1 MRTHGQIQYINISV
15 EYNILQ
21 ISGNSQK
28 EVNMTEEYNADEIIE
43 RFQKFERTSYDKFKD
58 LFDQIKLDRKF
69 ISGDQSD
76 TLDHTLTDA
85 SIGEGVPLMSLNVV
99 KNVIRTVV
107 NTYLPN
113 TYKWQY
119 STGQSVDAQLNTAA
133 EQFLSDADN
142 STATVEALS
151 NSVGTAL
158 GVLVFSN
165 DYDIDGSI
173 KPVLYSIPD
182 VTNVRLDPHASKLN
196 FADATKAAIVEL
208 KSKEWFKTNYGIEYM
223 NEYYK
228 PLIDTSE
235 EYDRKTLMPMVTYYE
250 KEDNQVICY
259 KLAGS
264 ELLEE
269 PQILP
274 YSYIPVV
281 PVFGESDWAS
291 ASKQSWTGITTLM
304 RPIQR
309 MINYAYRQ
317 IIIRASKVPKNTW
330 VGGDE
335 ALQGRE
341 KYWQNSERNLNPIRI
356 YNEYS
361 KDHQRKLDPPHRE
374 DNQIIFNDVS
384 ELMDK
389 SLQMTNTIVGIP
401 AIGLE
406 SQVERTATEVLVN
419 QKTFNNNV
427 RNYIYHLKYSMQL
440 IGLIFAEELYKQQLY
455 GKIKVSVIAGPDDAM
470 SKQEARV
477 QLSAY
482 SSLIT
487 SEEDKRKLLMAQC
500 AIENDNPYINGFVN
514 SLQPQPTQGEIQAQQ
529 MVEQANME
537 IKSRDAQLLELQ
549 KQLNDLQLQQQLQAY
564 SVEQQILLNNQKF
577 EHDKEMKLLDAQ
589 LTANDPAEMVKTKA
603 EIDKAQM
610 SVEKEAIS
618 LRKEQIKA
626 LNQGV

>member
-1 MRTHGQIQYINISV
+1 MEDKLNI
-15 EYNILQ
+15 
-21 ISGNSQK
+21 
-28 EVNMTEEYNADEIIE
+28 DELIE
-43 RFQKFERTSYDKFKD
+43 RFKKFERQSYDKFKD
-58 LFDQIKLDRKF
+58 LFEQIKLDRKF
-69 ISGDQSD
+69 ISGDQVD

-99 KNVIRTVV
+99 KNAIRTVV

-119 STGQSVDAQLNTAA
+119 TNNQGVDVNLNTIAD
-133 EQFLSDADN
+133 QFLSDADN

-151 NSVGTAL
+151 NAVGTAL

-182 VTNVRLDPHASKLN
+182 VTNVRLDPNASKLN
-196 FADATKAAIVEL
+196 FADATKAAIVEI
-208 KSKEWFKTNYGIEYM
+208 KSKEWFNSNYGLEYL

-228 PLIDTSE
+228 PLIDISE
-235 EYDRKTLMPMVTYYE
+235 DYDRKTMMPLITYYE

-269 PQILP
+269 PQVLP

-281 PVFGESDWAS
+281 PVLGESSWIS
-291 ASKQSWTGITTLM
+291 ASKQSWTGITTIM

-361 KDHQRKLDPPHRE
+361 KDHSRKLDPPHRE
-374 DNQIIFNDVS
+374 DNQIVFEDVTA
-384 ELMDK
+384 LMDK
-389 SLQMTNTIVGIP
+389 SLQMTNSIVGIP

-406 SQVERTATEVLVN
+406 SEIEKTATEVLSN

-440 IGLIFAEELYKQQLY
+440 IGLLFAEEIYKQPLY
-455 GKIKVSVIAGPDDAM
+455 GKIKVTVVAGPDDAM

-477 QLSAY
+477 QLSTYAN
-482 SSLIT
+482 LIT
-487 SEEDKRKLLMAQC
+487 SDEDKRKLLMAEC
-500 AIENDNPYINGFVN
+500 AIENDNPYINNFAKT
-514 SLQPQPTQGEIQAQQ
+514 LQPMPSQGELQAQQ
-529 MVEQANME
+529 MLEQANTE
-537 IKSRDAQLLELQ
+537 IKNRDAQILELQ

-577 EHDKEMKLLDAQ
+577 EHEKEMKLLDAKI
-589 LTANDPAEMVKTKA
+589 TANNPAEMAKTEA

-626 LNQGV
+626 LNQGVI

>member
-1 MRTHGQIQYINISV
+1 MEDKINV
-15 EYNILQ
+15 EEL
-21 ISGNSQK
+21 
-28 EVNMTEEYNADEIIE
+28 IE
-43 RFQKFERTSYDKFKD
+43 RFKKFERQSYDKFKD
-58 LFDQIKLDRKF
+58 LFEQIKLDRKF
-69 ISGDQSD
+69 ISGDQCD

-99 KNVIRTVV
+99 KNAIRTVV

-119 STGQSVDAQLNTAA
+119 TNNQGVDVNLNTIAD
-133 EQFLSDADN
+133 QFLSDADN

-151 NSVGTAL
+151 NAVGTAL

-182 VTNVRLDPHASKLN
+182 VTNVRLDPNASKLN
-196 FADATKAAIVEL
+196 FADATKAAIVEI
-208 KSKEWFKTNYGIEYM
+208 KSKEWFKTNYGIDYL

-228 PLIDTSE
+228 PLIDISE
-235 EYDRKTLMPMVTYYE
+235 DYDRKTMMPLVTYYE

-281 PVFGESDWAS
+281 PVFGESDWAN
-291 ASKQSWTGITTLM
+291 ASKQSWTGITTIM

-361 KDHQRKLDPPHRE
+361 KDHTRKLDPPHRE
-374 DNQIIFNDVS
+374 DNQIVFEDVTT
-384 ELMDK
+384 LMDK
-389 SLQMTNTIVGIP
+389 SLQMTNSIVGIP

-406 SQVERTATEVLVN
+406 SEIEKTATEVLSN

-440 IGLIFAEELYKQQLY
+440 IGLLFAEEIYKQPLY
-455 GKIKVSVIAGPDDAM
+455 GKIKVSVVAGPDDAM

-477 QLSAY
+477 QLSTYAN
-482 SSLIT
+482 LIT
-487 SEEDKRKLLMAQC
+487 SDEDKRKLLLAEC
-500 AIENDNPYINGFVN
+500 AIENDNPYINNFAN
-514 SLQPQPTQGEIQAQQ
+514 SLQPQPTQGELQAQQ
-529 MVEQANME
+529 LLEQANNE
-537 IKSRDAQLLELQ
+537 IKNRDQQIIELQ
-549 KQLNDLQLQQQLQAY
+549 KQVNDLQMQQQLQAY
-564 SVEQQILLNNQKF
+564 SL
-577 EHDKEMKLLDAQ
+577 DKEIEMSKLKHSQEMEKLI
-589 LTANDPAEMVKTKA
+589 LTEKLKQANPAEQAKTEAEVVKAKA
-603 EIDKAQM
+603 SI
-610 SVEKEAIS
+610 EKEAIS
-618 LRKEQIKA
+618 LQKA
-626 LNQGV
+626 ELNAAEDIARGV

>member
-1 MRTHGQIQYINISV
+1 
-15 EYNILQ
+15 
-21 ISGNSQK
+21 
-28 EVNMTEEYNADEIIE
+28 MTEEIE
-43 RFQKFERTSYDKFKD
+43 NNDLIQRFKKFESASYTKFKD
-58 LFDQIKLDRKF
+58 LFEQIKLDRKF
-69 ISGDQSD
+69 ISGDQVD

-99 KNVIRTVV
+99 KNAIRTVV

-119 STGQSVDAQLNTAA
+119 SDDRLNQLAD
-133 EQFLSDADN
+133 QFLSDVDN

-151 NSVGTAL
+151 NAVGTAL

-182 VTNVRLDPHASKLN
+182 VTNVRLDPNASRLN
-196 FADATKAAIVEL
+196 FADATKAAIVEI
-208 KSKEWFKTNYGIEYM
+208 KSKEWFKTNYGLEYL

-228 PLIDTSE
+228 PLIDISE
-235 EYDRKTLMPMVTYYE
+235 EYDRKTMMPLVTYYE
-250 KEDNQVICY
+250 KENNQVICY
-259 KLAGS
+259 KLAGDQ
-264 ELLEE
+264 LLEE
-269 PQILP
+269 PQVLP

-281 PVFGESDWAS
+281 PVFGESDWSS
-291 ASKQSWTGITTLM
+291 ASKQSWTGITTIM

-361 KDHQRKLDPPHRE
+361 KDHTRKLDPPHRE
-374 DNQIIFNDVS
+374 DNQIVFNDVS

-389 SLQMTNTIVGIP
+389 SLQLTNSIVGIP

-406 SQVERTATEVLVN
+406 SQIERTATEVLTN

-440 IGLIFAEELYKQQLY
+440 IGLLFAEEIYKQPLY
-455 GKIKVSVIAGPDDAM
+455 GKIKVIVVAGPDDAM

-477 QLSAY
+477 QLSTYAN
-482 SSLIT
+482 LIT
-487 SEEDKRKLLMAQC
+487 SDEDKRKLLMAEC
-500 AIENDNPYINGFVN
+500 EIESDNEYINKFKN

-529 MVEQANME
+529 MLQQANTE
-537 IKSRDAQLLELQ
+537 IKNRDAQILELQ

-564 SVEQQILLNNQKF
+564 STEQQLLLNNQKF
-577 EHDKEMKLLDAQ
+577 EHEKEMKLLDAQ
-589 LTANDPAEMVKTKA
+589 IAAGNPAEMAKTQA

-626 LNQGV
+626 MNQGVI

>member
-1 MRTHGQIQYINISV
+1 MEKDFDTAS
-15 EYNILQ
+15 L
-21 ISGNSQK
+21 
-28 EVNMTEEYNADEIIE
+28 IE
-43 RFQKFERTSYDKFKD
+43 RFKKFERESYDYYKD
-58 LFDQIKLDRKF
+58 LYEQIKKDRQF
-69 ISGDQSD
+69 IAGNQSD
-76 TLDHTLTDA
+76 DLDHTLTDA
-85 SIGEGVPLMSLNVV
+85 TIGEGVPLMSLNVV
-99 KNVIRTVV
+99 KNAIRTVV

-113 TYKWQY
+113 QYKWQY
-119 STGQSVDAQLNTAA
+119 TNSQGVDADLNSIAD
-133 EQFLSDADN
+133 QFLSDPDN
-142 STATVEALS
+142 STATVEALT
-151 NSVGTAL
+151 NAVGTAL

-173 KPVLYSIPD
+173 KPVLYSVND
-182 VTNVRLDPHASKLN
+182 VTNVRLDPYASKLN
-196 FADATKAAIVEL
+196 FADATKAAIVEI
-208 KSKEWFKTNYGIEYM
+208 KSKEWFKTNYGMDYV

-228 PLIDTSE
+228 PLIDISE
-235 EYDRKTLMPMVTYYE
+235 EYDRKRYMTLITYFE

-269 PQILP
+269 PQTLP

-281 PVFGESDWAS
+281 PVFGETDWAS
-291 ASKQSWTGITTLM
+291 ASKQSWTGITTIM

-361 KDHQRKLDPPHRE
+361 KDHTRKLDPPHRE
-374 DNQIIFNDVS
+374 DNQIVFNDVS

-389 SLQMTNTIVGIP
+389 SLQMTNSIVGIP

-406 SQVERTATEVLVN
+406 SQIERTATEVLAN

-440 IGLIFAEELYKQQLY
+440 IGLLFAEEMYKQPLY
-455 GKIKVSVIAGPDDAM
+455 GKIKVSVVAGPDDAM

-477 QLSAY
+477 QLAAY
-482 SSLIT
+482 ANLIT
-487 SEEDKRKLLMAQC
+487 SDEDKRKLLMAEC
-500 AIENDNPYINGFVN
+500 AIENDNPYINNFAN
-514 SLQPQPTQGEIQAQQ
+514 SLQPQPTQGELQAQQ
-529 MVEQANME
+529 MLEQANTE
-537 IKSRDAQLLELQ
+537 IKNRDAQILELQ
-549 KQLNDLQLQQQLQAY
+549 KQVNDLQLQQQLQAY
-564 SVEQQILLNNQKF
+564 STEQQILLNNQKF
-577 EHDKEMKLLDAQ
+577 EHEKEMKLLEAQ
-589 LTANDPAEMVKTKA
+589 ITAGNPAEIAKTQA

-610 SVEKEAIS
+610 GVEKSAID
-618 LRKEQIKA
+618 LRKAEITAMK
-626 LNQGV
+626 GIV